1 MFPIKSQHA
10 ADPAHHNTLSLGRK
24 HVEVPGSYEMTDEGT
39 GVRDH
44 YLLTH
49 VPLKLLQVP
58 APALQLTVQNTS
70 FMLFP
75 IPGLPY

>member
-10 ADPAHHNTLSLGRK
+10 ADPAYRSILSLGRK
-24 HVEVPGSYEMTDEGT
+24 HVEVPGSYEMTDEGN

-49 VPLKLLQVP
+49 VPLKLLRVP